1 MNEVAMQRSLKAVA
15 LVTAFATVSAL
26 AACSTGGA
34 SSEEVLSVWTFKQ
47 SEVEA
52 LQAVGDA
59 WGSENEMKVE
69 VSVYTPD
76 DAYATKIQ
84 SAAKAGT
91 LPDVLSVHS
100 QGEDWKLAQ
109 AGIIKDLTDV
119 FDADWQGQFL
129 PGIVDAAAITQTQI
143 DNSGD
148 DPTSTLK
155 DLEAGNFYSVP
166 FLAGTP
172 GVVFARKSLL
182 EAAGVDSATPPASWE
197 EWVESMT
204 ATVENDPA
212 TGGLV
217 TGLSVP
223 ETGLFW
229 LYRPMAYAYL
239 GKDAFYGRDSVD
251 QSPSWDSAESV
262 ETLKLYDQL
271 SPLWA
276 PGVLSLGIDQADQAF
291 ADGSAAWD
299 VGGTFTLSSLT
310 TFGVDASDI
319 SVFPVPPS
327 TTGKIQ
333 TIAYPASP
341 LISGAVTNTSKHQDE
356 AVSFLKYL
364 TSVEGAALFA
374 STALDLPATAVPE
387 SALTDPLLKQLV
399 AVIATTSGDET
410 FAPNDFSAQPAGTVL
425 HDASVLLTNLPA
437 KTDTPDGLG
446 RSMSEL
452 YTAAWAAIK

>member
-1 MNEVAMQRSLKAVA
+1 MKRSMKAVA

-26 AACSTGGA
+26 AACSPGGA
-34 SSEEVLSVWTFKQ
+34 STEDVLTVWTFKQ
-47 SEVEA
+47 SEVDA

-59 WGSENEMKVE
+59 WGSENNMTVE

-109 AGIIKDLTDV
+109 AGIVKDLSAD
-119 FDADWQGQFL
+119 FDSDWQGQFL
-129 PGIVDAAAITQTQI
+129 PGIVEAAAITQTQI

-148 DPTSTLK
+148 DPTTTLK
-155 DLEAGNFYSVP
+155 DLTAGSFYSVP

-172 GVVFARKSLL
+172 GVVFARNSLL
-182 EAAGVDSATPPASWE
+182 EAAGVDSSTPPTSWE
-197 EWVESMT
+197 AWVDSMN
-204 ATVENDPA
+204 ATVESDPA

-223 ETGLFW
+223 ETGLYW

-239 GKDAFYGRDSVD
+239 GKDAFYGRDSID
-251 QSPSWDSAESV
+251 QTPSWDSAESV
-262 ETLKLYDQL
+262 ETLKLYDEL
-271 SPLWA
+271 TPLWA

-291 ADGSAAWD
+291 ADGSAAWN

-310 TFGVDASDI
+310 TFGVDPSDI
-319 SVFPVPPS
+319 SIFAVPPS
-327 TTGKIQ
+327 AAGEIQ
-333 TIAYPASP
+333 SIAYPASP
-341 LISGAVTNTSKHQDE
+341 LISGAITNTSKHQDE
-356 AVSFLKYL
+356 ALSFLKYL
-364 TSVEGAALFA
+364 TSVDGAALFA
-374 STALDLPATAVPE
+374 SMALDLPATAVPD

-399 AVIATTSGDET
+399 GVISTTSGDET
-410 FAPNDFSAQPAGTVL
+410 FAPNDFSSQPAGTVL
-425 HDASVLLTNLPA
+425 HDSSVLLTNLPA
-437 KTDTPDGLG
+437 TTDTPGGLG
-446 RSMSEL
+446 ASMSKL
-452 YTAAWAAIK
+452 YKAAWAAIQ

>member
-1 MNEVAMQRSLKAVA
+1 MKRSLKAVA
-15 LVTAFATVSAL
+15 AITVLATISAL
-26 AACSTGGA
+26 AACSTGGGA
-34 SSEEVLSVWTFKQ
+34 SSEETLTVWTFKQ

-52 LQAVGDA
+52 LEAVGEA
-59 WGSENEMKVE
+59 WGAENDMKVK

-109 AGIIKDLTDV
+109 AGIIKDLSEN
-119 FDADWQGQFL
+119 FDEDWQTQFL
-129 PGIVDAAAITQTQI
+129 PGIVEAAALTQTQI

-148 DPTSTLK
+148 DPTTTLK
-155 DLEAGNFYSVP
+155 DLKAGNFYSIP

-182 EAAGVDSATPPASWE
+182 EAAGVDSSTPPKTWE

-204 ATVENDPA
+204 ATVEKDAA

-251 QSPSWDSAESV
+251 QTPAWDSAESV

-327 TTGKIQ
+327 AEGEIKS
-333 TIAYPASP
+333 IAYPASP

-356 AVSFLKYL
+356 AISFLKYL

-374 STALDLPATAVPE
+374 STALDLPATAIPE
-387 SALTDPLLKQLV
+387 SELSDPLLKQLV
-399 AVIATTSGDET
+399 SVIATTTGDES

-437 KTDTPDGLG
+437 KTDDPDGLG
-446 RSMSEL
+446 TAMTEL